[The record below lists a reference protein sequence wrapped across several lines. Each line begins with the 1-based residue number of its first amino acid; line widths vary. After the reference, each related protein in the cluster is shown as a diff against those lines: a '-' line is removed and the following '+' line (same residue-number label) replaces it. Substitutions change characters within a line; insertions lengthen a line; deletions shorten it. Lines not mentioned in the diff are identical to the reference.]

1 MDGTVKKCL
10 MRWHE
15 YSDSVTDALQSLRHQ
30 EELLD
35 VTLACEGKTVRAHK
49 LVLAAGS
56 QYFRRVFKE
65 YPCEHPTIILD
76 GISWKDLLNIL
87 QFMYCGLVFVDEK
100 SACSLL
106 NAAYTLDVVGLN
118 YVTEALLEN
127 KTNATSEEYKQ
138 RPKVITKIKYKS
150 DLSNYENSFSSDAL
164 KSSVCNN
171 SNISISNI
179 GSNKL
184 QRSRGCDEA
193 TREVCNGFLYN
204 RVEENKLCKEIPA
217 RSRSEDEDETPSQK
231 SSREEK
237 SESMDDILYRIGKM
251 SSLVNGE
258 SGSPSLDTVSKSY
271 EDFHSLD
278 NETIHDEGSLDN
290 GDADMGPAPLPLNHP
305 AILASSKSALA
316 AVSAA
321 AAALAAAASNGG
333 TVTNMNYA
341 AYLAANS
348 RSMMNNSS
356 GGAGSHSPLHNTP
369 SPTGMSFSSWMTQS
383 NYNNNNASPSPSPP
397 PFSGGLPPGFIHPPG
412 MSQQDLQATLEQYQ
426 RKLAF
431 HEPRPCPTCRRI
443 SLL

>member
-118 YVTEALLEN
+118 YVTEAIKKCVN
-127 KTNATSEEYKQ
+127 DNGNNAIYNDNGHSTAKIVNRYDDSDTSDNLQQPLHK
-138 RPKVITKIKYKS
+138 KAK
-150 DLSNYENSFSSDAL
+150 
-164 KSSVCNN
+164 
-171 SNISISNI
+171 I
-179 GSNKL
+179 GSDNIFQEL
-184 QRSRGCDEA
+184 QRSRGCDEV

-204 RVEENKLCKEIPA
+204 RIDDNKLCKEIPA
-217 RSRSEDEDETPSQK
+217 RSRSQDEDETPSQK
-231 SSREEK
+231 STREEN
-237 SESMDDILYRIGKM
+237 SESRDDILYRIGKM

-258 SGSPSLDTVSKSY
+258 SGTPSLDTVSKSY

-278 NETIHDEGSLDN
+278 NETIHDDGSLDN

-321 AAALAAAASNGG
+321 AAALAVAASNGG
-333 TVTNMNYA
+333 TEELEVI
-341 AYLAANS
+341 LLFII
-348 RSMMNNSS
+348 
-356 GGAGSHSPLHNTP
+356 HLHLLEC
-369 SPTGMSFSSWMTQS
+369 
-383 NYNNNNASPSPSPP
+383 
-397 PFSGGLPPGFIHPPG
+397 PF
-412 MSQQDLQATLEQYQ
+412 
-426 RKLAF
+426 
-431 HEPRPCPTCRRI
+431 
-443 SLL
+443 LLG